1 MIGMCCLV
9 FLSSDGLLDM
19 KISFSIQEMDIP
31 DVNEN
36 LIRSIVYIMVVL
48 FWPLFIADLGKGR

>member
-1 MIGMCCLV
+1 M